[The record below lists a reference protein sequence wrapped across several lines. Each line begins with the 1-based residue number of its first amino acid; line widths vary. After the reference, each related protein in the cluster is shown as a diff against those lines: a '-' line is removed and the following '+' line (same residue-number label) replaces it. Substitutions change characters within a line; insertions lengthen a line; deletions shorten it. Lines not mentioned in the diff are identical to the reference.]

1 VKRILAYSSIA
12 HLGYLIV
19 AFLAS
24 GTLAATAVTFY
35 LVAYF
40 ITTIG
45 AFGVITVLSDSEEGD
60 LDRLTDFRG
69 LFTRRPWLATV
80 MAGMLLS
87 LAGIPFTAG
96 FVGKFY
102 VTVAAGSAALWPLL
116 VVMMITSG
124 VGLFYYLRVVVAM
137 FMQAEPAS
145 GARVLT
151 HRVPITAGVTLA
163 ALAALLVW
171 IGVYPTSF
179 IALARSAVL

>member
-1 VKRILAYSSIA
+1 
-12 HLGYLIV
+12 
-19 AFLAS
+19 
-24 GTLAATAVTFY
+24 
-35 LVAYF
+35 
-40 ITTIG
+40 
-45 AFGVITVLSDSEEGD
+45 
-60 LDRLTDFRG
+60 
-69 LFTRRPWLATV
+69 
-80 MAGMLLS
+80 MLLS

>member
-24 GTLAATAVTFY
+24 GTLAAAAVTFY
-35 LVAYF
+35 LVTYF

-45 AFGVITVLSDSEEGD
+45 AFGVITVLSDSGEGD
-60 LDRLTDFRG
+60 LDRLADFRG
-69 LFTRRPWLATV
+69 LFARRPWLAGV

-124 VGLFYYLRVVVAM
+124 IGLFYYLRVVVAM
-137 FMQAEPAS
+137 FMQPEPAS
-145 GARVLT
+145 MAHVLAR
-151 HRVPITAGVTLA
+151 RVPITAGVTLA
-163 ALAALLVW
+163 ALAVLLVW
-171 IGVYPTSF
+171 IGVYPAPF
-179 IALARSAVL
+179 IALARSAVS